1 MYSTSFDKVHDV
13 EEMKLLMEQFPFA
26 QLVDGSLNASSVPV
40 IWQNDGSRYG
50 RLVGHL
56 AAGNTLLETA
66 HEQRCL
72 AIFQSPD
79 HYISPD
85 WYEKGPAVPT
95 WNYAS
100 VHAWGVFKTL
110 NHQQTAQILKQQMQ
124 FFEPTLVSSS
134 KMADDQVQQSLLS
147 AIVGFSLTIDHLE
160 AKKKLGQHR
169 SDADQKGVYQHLSQ
183 SSSANAQAM
192 AQFLAR
198 NGMDKS

>member
-1 MYSTSFDKVHDV
+1 MYAAAPDKVEDFSV
-13 EEMKLLMEQFPFA
+13 MKQLMALFPFA
-26 QLVDGSLNASSVPV
+26 QLVDSSLNASSVPV
-40 IWQNDGSRYG
+40 LWQNDGSPYG

-56 AAGNTLLETA
+56 AAGNSLLTTA
-66 HEQRCL
+66 QEQRCL
-72 AIFQSPD
+72 AIFQSSH

-110 NHQQTAQILKQQMQ
+110 DHQQTAQVLEQQIQ

-134 KMADDQVQQSLLS
+134 KMADEQVQQSMLK
-147 AIVGFSLTIDHLE
+147 AIVGFTLTIE
-160 AKKKLGQHR
+160 KISAKKKLGQHR
-169 SDADQKGVYQHLSQ
+169 SDADQKGVYQNLLSNP
-183 SSSANAQAM
+183 APDAQAM
-192 AQFLAR
+192 AQFLAH